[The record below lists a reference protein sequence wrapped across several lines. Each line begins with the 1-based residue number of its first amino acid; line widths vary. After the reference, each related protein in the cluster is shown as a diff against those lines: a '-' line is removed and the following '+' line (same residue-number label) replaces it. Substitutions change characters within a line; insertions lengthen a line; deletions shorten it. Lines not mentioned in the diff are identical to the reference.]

1 MTEILKQI
9 KYHYD
14 SETLKKYARQLE
26 LGNYHLIYD
35 MLQIMES
42 YPQNRMNKYLY
53 NELKQYTIN

>member
-14 SETLKKYARQLE
+14 SETLKRYAQLLE